1 MMNLKPGFNNKMH
14 RPCTRDFHLSLQG
27 YDAYDGSS
35 GCYIDDVTTF
45 YVAPHFDPAS
55 LTPDMCKDGCA
66 SLGAEFTL
74 AGITQGNVCLCGKDD
89 SGDTKV
95 ARFLC
100 FDIAIIVHF
109 LKIKDQT

>member
-1 MMNLKPGFNNKMH
+1 MH

-89 SGDTKV
+89 SGEWHKGCVIYMGWFSDYK
-95 ARFLC
+95 
-100 FDIAIIVHF
+100 
-109 LKIKDQT
+109 KIGVSYV